1 LIANTVGA
9 VYAAKGTPLSE
20 EGKKNLE
27 AVLPLMSPS
36 DQAKMFR
43 AFATQN
49 GTTVNVG
56 TGKDYISKAT
66 SSFGEMLGRQQAK
79 QFSEEIGHY
88 ADLPNQLPA
97 SVETLARSTLDL
109 QKLREFGERVKGYRG
124 SELLNKGLVTFGLTN
139 EEKQTYGDVLSSAS
153 DALAYARMAD
163 VTKGAIT
170 EREMNAF
177 INFQRGQFRTPEDFV
192 HAVLTSQGI
201 ARKLY
206 SLSDKSNEIQS
217 LVNQQLSPN
226 VSREEFSA
234 LQSQIDQKR
243 KEFYELKRKP
253 IADFLDPEHAKVLRN
268 FYRTGR
274 IENQETE
281 ADQQSFVNQGQGQEQ
296 PETGRKGIINEDNF
310 QDHSKEFM
318 LGVTGAKDIGQA
330 KKLFL
335 SSMPE
340 VITTNNKA
348 VQEVIG
354 GDRVNLKDFM
364 LSEDIPDEKKV
375 KLLAIIL
382 KNLHNQKVPA
392 DKRRPY
398 TSADYE
404 ALADYWLNFLTAHLA
419 KQHGK

>member
-27 AVLPLMSPS
+27 AVLPLMPPS
-36 DQAKMFR
+36 EQAKMLR
-43 AFATQN
+43 AFATQT

-56 TGKDYISKAT
+56 TGENYINKAT
-66 SSFGEMLGRQQAK
+66 SSFGETLGRQQAK
-79 QFSEEIGHY
+79 QFSDELSHY
-88 ADLPNQLPA
+88 ADLPNQFPG
-97 SVETLARSTLDL
+97 SVETLANANIDL
-109 QKLREFGERVKGYRG
+109 NKLREFGERVKGYRG

-139 EEKQTYGDVLSSAS
+139 DEELSYGDILSGAM
-153 DALAYARMAD
+153 DALGYSRMAE

-192 HAVLTSQGI
+192 HAVLTAQGM
-201 ARKLY
+201 ARKVY
-206 SLSDKSNEIQS
+206 ALSNKANEMQS
-217 LVNQQLSPN
+217 LINQQLSPN
-226 VSREEFSA
+226 ISKDEFA
-234 LQSQIDQKR
+234 DLQSQIDQKK

-253 IADFLDPEHAKVLRN
+253 IADFLAPEAAKVLRN

-281 ADQQSFVNQGQGQEQ
+281 SGQQSFVSQTQEQ

-310 QDHSKEFM
+310 QSHSKEFI
-318 LGVTGAKDIGQA
+318 LGVTGAKDVGEA
-330 KKLFL
+330 KKMFF

-340 VITTNNKA
+340 VITTNNKY
-348 VQEVIG
+348 VQEIIG

-364 LSEDIPDEKKV
+364 LSDEIPDERKV
-375 KLLAIIL
+375 RLLATIL
-382 KNLHNQKVPA
+382 KNLHNQKVPT
-392 DKRRPY
+392 DKRKPY

-404 ALADYWLNFLTAHLA
+404 ALADYWLSFLIASYS